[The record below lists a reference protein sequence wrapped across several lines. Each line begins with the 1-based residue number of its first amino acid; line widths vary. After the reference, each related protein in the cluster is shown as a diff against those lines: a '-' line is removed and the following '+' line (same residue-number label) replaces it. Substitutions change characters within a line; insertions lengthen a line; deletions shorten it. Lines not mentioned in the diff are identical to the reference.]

1 LSGFDGSIA
10 VADGNEAPRDDIKLL
25 AENLARVEATMATKE
40 ELQAAVGRLEEEF
53 KTAIGGLERT
63 FSRQI
68 GQLAS
73 PIASRAFVV

>member
-1 LSGFDGSIA
+1 LSGFGGSIA

-53 KTAIGGLERT
+53 KTGDWRT
-63 FSRQI
+63 RTDPLQTDRPVSQPNR
-68 GQLAS
+68 
-73 PIASRAFVV
+73 